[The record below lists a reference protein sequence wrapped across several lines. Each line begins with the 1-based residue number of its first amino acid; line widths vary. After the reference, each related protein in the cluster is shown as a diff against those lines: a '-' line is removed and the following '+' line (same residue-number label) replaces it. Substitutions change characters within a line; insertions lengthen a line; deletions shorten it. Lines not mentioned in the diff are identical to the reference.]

1 MRVRVIT
8 KFDHRAFLINC
19 QSWLKSNKHSLMKC
33 PVQTEE
39 SADIGWL
46 GYSSIY
52 SDKEFIAKTLSRAV
66 GYEVGVRLGA
76 IANKAESKVE
86 WRKKTRGLIVVVPL
100 ENEHDTRNKMTEL
113 FRKKKENNHNNQNNE
128 GVEIFHILSFLP
140 LETDIARM
148 PNCAKN
154 FGICLQRHQ
163 VHHKS
168 IRGQFEKIFID
179 GISRKINTLKGR
191 LNLREMILKIKSTD
205 PKMKGARL
213 FQSIDYIENASK
225 VYFQHDKKNGPE
237 CDGFIFQFYQSMENE
252 AAAMIKGLGVY
263 LNQVYGE
270 EATANKLAV
279 HHWTADK
286 SWAWDDENKVF
297 VTPDERMVAELIQ
310 LDTNAGIIGIESE
323 LLEVEEKDYQ
333 LSNVRIEQ
341 QEEQLIQL
349 LANQDLDPITRLDQ
363 PINQP
368 TAMVQIPPPQDQ
380 PSTTSTL
387 TDREAMELNDTSSTI
402 THQRN
407 NHNAHMRRGN
417 GNDSISSQSTTNTA
431 NMRDLLDPTLS

>member
-1 MRVRVIT
+1 M
-8 KFDHRAFLINC
+8 
-19 QSWLKSNKHSLMKC
+19 
-33 PVQTEE
+33 
-39 SADIGWL
+39 
-46 GYSSIY
+46 
-52 SDKEFIAKTLSRAV
+52 
-66 GYEVGVRLGA
+66 
-76 IANKAESKVE
+76 
-86 WRKKTRGLIVVVPL
+86 IVVVPL
-100 ENEHDTRNKMTEL
+100 ENEHDAKNKMTEI
-113 FRKKKENNHNNQNNE
+113 FRSKKEDNHNNYNDE
-128 GVEIFHILSFLP
+128 GVEIFHTLSFLP

-168 IRGQFEKIFID
+168 IRGQFEKIFIE
-179 GISRKINTLKGR
+179 GINRKINTLKGR
-191 LNLREMILKIKSTD
+191 LTLREMILKIKSMD

-213 FQSIDYIENASK
+213 FQSIDYIEDASK
-225 VYFQHDKKNGPE
+225 VYFQHDKKNGPQ

-279 HHWTADK
+279 HHWSANK
-286 SWAWDDENKVF
+286 SWAWNDETNVF

-323 LLEVEEKDYQ
+323 LMEVEDKDHQ

-341 QEEQLIQL
+341 QEAQLIQL

-363 PINQP
+363 PVNQP

-387 TDREAMELNDTSSTI
+387 TDREAMELNDTNSTV

-407 NHNAHMRRGN
+407 NHHFHTQENSN
-417 GNDSISSQSTTNTA
+417 GSTMSQSTTNTA
-431 NMRDLLDPTLS
+431 HMRDLIDPTLSREENMRVLKAAVEWKKKRLEQREAQLMQELAAYENGESDNPNSPAQNLNQQGQHEETNENNIHNQTASGSTTGRET